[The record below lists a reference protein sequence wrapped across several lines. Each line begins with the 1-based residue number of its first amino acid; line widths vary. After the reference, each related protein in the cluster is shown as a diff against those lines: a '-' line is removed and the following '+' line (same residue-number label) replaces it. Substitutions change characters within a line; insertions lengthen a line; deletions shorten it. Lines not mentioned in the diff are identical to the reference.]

1 MHRIERRR
9 HILFTWRIEILEMY
23 SKKCFLHLLQFQYLI
38 PYNNASNVFQPIYV
52 QNPAQSLIESIHHNS
67 DNLRMYCIGSI
78 CIFLC
83 RPFTVKIE
91 ISIKRKR
98 RTYQVYGFMTEQLFF
113 KIRYIKFFLHHTPF
127 YYIQLTHMLKLA
139 CIVIVIKAL

>member
-67 DNLRMYCIGSI
+67 DNLRMYVCM
-78 CIFLC
+78 
-83 RPFTVKIE
+83 
-91 ISIKRKR
+91 
-98 RTYQVYGFMTEQLFF
+98 YVYLALNGYN
-113 KIRYIKFFLHHTPF
+113 KG
-127 YYIQLTHMLKLA
+127 YYLIL
-139 CIVIVIKAL
+139 

>member
-67 DNLRMYCIGSI
+67 DNLRMYVCM
-78 CIFLC
+78 
-83 RPFTVKIE
+83 
-91 ISIKRKR
+91 
-98 RTYQVYGFMTEQLFF
+98 YVYLALNGYNKE
-113 KIRYIKFFLHHTPF
+113 KEKFFYNWYNFL
-127 YYIQLTHMLKLA
+127 
-139 CIVIVIKAL
+139 